1 MKDVFKEFKPTSWS
15 IDNRK
20 SIYFI
25 ALILAVAGIYSYNAL
40 PKEQFPDIV
49 IPTIYVNTVYP
60 GASPADIENLVTK
73 PIEKEIKAISG
84 LKKLTS
90 QSVQDFS
97 IVMAEFNTDVDV
109 SEAKQK
115 VKDAVDKAKSDLP
128 DDLLEDPSV
137 LEVNFSDMPIMYVNI
152 SGDYDLSKLKKYA
165 DELQDR
171 IESMSEI
178 TRVDMVGALDREIQI
193 NVDRYKMDAAGV
205 TLGEIERSIQ
215 FENMTISGGMI
226 TTDEM
231 KRSLSITGEFKDL
244 SQFDN
249 IIIKSTAGSIVY
261 LHDIAEIKD
270 SHKEQESYARL
281 DGKNVI
287 TLNVVKRSG
296 ENLIHASDKIREI
309 ISELQESSFPKNLK
323 ITITG
328 DQSDNTRVTLHDLIN
343 TIIIGFILV
352 TVVLMFFMGV
362 TNAFFVALS
371 VPLSMFVAFLVMP
384 SIGVSLNMIV
394 LFAFLL
400 ALGIVVDDA
409 IVVIENTHRI
419 FHSGNM
425 SIVQA
430 AKYAAGE
437 VFLPVLSGT
446 LTTLAPFIP
455 LLFWKGIIGKFM
467 IYLPITLVVT
477 LLASLLVAYIINPV
491 FAVDFMEKDEHAEEV
506 KVTRNWTSI
515 IVAAVIALLFYVFG
529 SFGMG
534 NLVTLFT
541 VLMILY
547 KLFIKKAILHFQQHL
562 WPRVQDKYA
571 SLVSWAIHKKRP
583 VFLMIGMIV
592 LFVVSIMITAVSNP
606 KVIFFPEA
614 DPNFVYVYLRMPVG
628 TSAEH
633 TDKVAQTLEKRVMDV
648 LGEKNPLV
656 ESVITNVAIGA
667 TDPSEG
673 DRTTASNKA
682 KVSVSFVKFAARNG
696 KSTKEILDKI
706 RANVKGIPGAVVSA
720 EKEANGPPTGQPIS
734 IEVSGDDLVQ
744 LNASSISLKKYL
756 DSLQIAGVE
765 ELKSDLQNSKPQI
778 TVKIDRERANMLGI
792 STAQVGA
799 ELRNAVFGKEV
810 SKFRDDNDEYPIMV
824 RFNDVQREDLSALI
838 NSQIT
843 YRDMAMGGMLRRV
856 PLSSFATVEYSNTYG
871 VIKRKD
877 QKRIVTIGSNV
888 LSGHNPNEVRNNVMA
903 AIKSYPKVEGISIRM
918 GGELE
923 EQAETSAF
931 LGRSLLISLGLILLI
946 MVTQFN
952 SISKPLL
959 ILSEVLFSIIGVLLG
974 FTLFR
979 MDFSIM
985 MVGVGIIAL
994 AGIVVRNGI
1003 LLVEFTDLLREQG
1016 LPLEEALV
1024 EAGRA
1029 RMTPVLLTATATI
1042 LGLIPLA
1049 VGLNIDF
1056 VTMFTELDPKIYFG
1070 GDNVAFWGPLSWTM
1084 IFGLL
1089 FATFLTLVM
1098 VPVMYLLDEKLSGRI
1113 SRFFKKFKKPKQV
1126 AADSSI

>member
-25 ALILAVAGIYSYNAL
+25 TLLLAIAGIYSYNTL

-90 QSVQDFS
+90 QSVQDYS

-109 SEAKQK
+109 SDAKQK
-115 VKDAVDKAKSDLP
+115 VKDAVDKAKSELP
-128 DDLLEDPSV
+128 DDILEDPSV

-152 SGDYDLSKLKKYA
+152 SGDYDLNKLKKYA

-193 NVDRYKMDAAGV
+193 NVDQYKMDAAGV
-205 TLGEIERSIQ
+205 TLAEIERSIQ
-215 FENMTISGGMI
+215 YENMTISGGQI

-231 KRSLSITGEFKDL
+231 KRSLSVTGEFKDL

-261 LHDIAEIKD
+261 LRDIAKIVD
-270 SHKEQESYARL
+270 GFKEQESYARL

-296 ENLIHASDKIREI
+296 ENLIHASDKIRDI
-309 ISELQESSFPKNLK
+309 IKELQSSTFPKNLK

-328 DQSDNTRVTLHDLIN
+328 DQSDNTRITLHDLIN

-362 TNAFFVALS
+362 TNAFFVAMS
-371 VPLSMFVAFLVMP
+371 VPLSIFVAFLVMP
-384 SIGVSLNMIV
+384 SLGVSLNMIV

-419 FHSGNM
+419 FHNGNM

-437 VFLPVLSGT
+437 VFMPVFSGT
-446 LTTLAPFIP
+446 MTTLAPFIP
-455 LLFWKGIIGKFM
+455 LLLWKGIIGKFM
-467 IYLPITLVVT
+467 IYLPITLVIT
-477 LLASLLVAYIINPV
+477 LLASLVVAYIINPV
-491 FAVDFMEKDEHAEEV
+491 FAVDFMKKDEHAEDV
-506 KVTRNWTSI
+506 KVNRNWTSI
-515 IVAAVIALLFYVFG
+515 IIVAVIAIVFYVFG

-534 NLVTLFT
+534 NLVTLFAI
-541 VLMILY
+541 LMILY
-547 KLFIKKAILHFQQHL
+547 KLFLKRVILHFQQDV
-562 WPRVQDKYA
+562 WPRAQNAYA
-571 SLVSWAIHKKRP
+571 DLVSWAIHRRRP
-583 VFLMIGMIV
+583 VYLMLGLV
-592 LFVVSIMITAVSNP
+592 LLFIFSIIFTAARGP
-606 KVIFFPEA
+606 KVVFFPQA
-614 DPNFVYVYLRMPVG
+614 DPNFVYVYLSMPVG

-633 TDKVAQTLEKRVMDV
+633 TDKTVKSLETKVMGV

-667 TDPSEG
+667 TDPAEN

-682 KVSVSFVKFAARNG
+682 KISISFVKFAERKG
-696 KSTKEILDKI
+696 KSTQDILDNI
-706 RANVKGIPGAVVSA
+706 RANVKGIPGAVVSV
-720 EKEANGPPTGQPIS
+720 EKESNGPPTGQPIS
-734 IEVSGDDLVQ
+734 IEVSGDDLSM
-744 LNASSISLKKYL
+744 LNETSIGLKKYL
-756 DSLQIAGVE
+756 DSMQIAGVE
-765 ELKSDLQNSKPQI
+765 ELKSNLQNSKPQI
-778 TVKIDRERANMLGI
+778 TVNIDRERANMLGI

-799 ELRNAVFGKEV
+799 DLRNAIFGKEV
-810 SKFRDDNDEYPIMV
+810 SKFRDENDEYPIMV
-824 RFNDVQREDLSALI
+824 RFDEVQREDLSSLI
-838 NSQIT
+838 NTKVT
-843 YRDMAMGGMLRRV
+843 YRDMAMGGMLRMV
-856 PLSSFATVEYSNTYG
+856 PLSSFATIEYSNTYG
-871 VIKRKD
+871 AIKRKD

-888 LSGHNPNEVRNNVMA
+888 LSGYNPNEVVQDVMT
-903 AIKSYPKVEGISIRM
+903 AIKSYPKPDGINIRM

-931 LGRSLLISLGLILLI
+931 LGMSLLISLGLILLI
-946 MVTQFN
+946 LVTQFN
-952 SISKPLL
+952 SISKPLI
-959 ILSEVLFSIIGVLLG
+959 ILSEVIFSIIGVLLG
-974 FTLFR
+974 FSIFK
-979 MDFSIM
+979 MDFSIL

-1016 LPLEEALV
+1016 MPLKEALV

-1049 VGLNIDF
+1049 IGFNVDF
-1056 VTMFTELDPKIYFG
+1056 VTMFTELNPKIYFG
-1070 GDNVAFWGPLSWTM
+1070 GDSVAFWGPLSWTM
-1084 IFGLL
+1084 IFGLI

-1098 VPVMYLLDEKLSGRI
+1098 VPVMYLLDEKISERFSKVFRRI
-1113 SRFFKKFKKPKQV
+1113 KK
-1126 AADSSI
+1126 